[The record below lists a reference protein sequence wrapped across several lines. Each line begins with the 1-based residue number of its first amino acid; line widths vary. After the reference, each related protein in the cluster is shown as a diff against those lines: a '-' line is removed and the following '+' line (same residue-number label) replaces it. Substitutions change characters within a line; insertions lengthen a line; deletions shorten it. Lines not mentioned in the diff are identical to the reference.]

1 MCYTNKREFYNYL
14 RVSYAMSVPDGTV
27 TRSQTVTLL
36 SPNELSRR
44 DSKLNSDSEIIQG
57 G

>member
-1 MCYTNKREFYNYL
+1 MCYTNKREFYNCL